1 MVKVWL
7 LMGTCAVRVLCLA
20 FITETGPLLE
30 VVVINY
36 IEVRLCVIIHVMGLG
51 ECGETA
57 LTAISCFDGVSE
69 FGYERRDSVEGDM
82 ILISLLMIAID
93 FG

>member
-1 MVKVWL
+1 
-7 LMGTCAVRVLCLA
+7 MGTCAVRVLLCLLA
-20 FITETGPLLE
+20 LITETGPLLE

-36 IEVRLCVIIHVMGLG
+36 IEVRLCVIIHVVALG

-69 FGYERRDSVEGDM
+69 FGYEGRDSVEGDM
-82 ILISLLMIAID
+82 ILRNHLLMMIAID